1 MSHLVSRGTTMNL
14 NQLELSAPP
23 SLLVSKPDRPT
34 LADHLGTSLPKWT
47 WSCRELVPHRH
58 YPLVSDVSAPPRP
71 GDVALVRIEKLGY
84 HSKITTSDQGRL
96 RLYPGDTLV
105 TVFGNRY
112 ATDAY
117 EGLVQSTESLHLLTG
132 GGMIGTVT
140 ARHRQMKNPTHVR
153 FLGYL
158 GNEND
163 QRLNLKQLQF
173 RPTKLEQEFPNVV
186 LLVGTGMN
194 SGKTTTGTRLTRGL
208 LAQGLRVA
216 ACKITGSV
224 SERDQYEMRATGA
237 HDVRDFSDY
246 GFPSTYLCDESELV
260 PLFETML
267 ADAVRIQPDIVVME
281 IADGLLQRETQ
292 LLLRNEFVRQRVR
305 GIVHTAGCAASALY
319 GLSQL
324 ECCGHDVIALSG
336 VITNSPLFV
345 RELAEQTDV
354 PVCSSAEQT
363 DALAL
368 EVMKFC
374 RIGS

>member
-1 MSHLVSRGTTMNL
+1 MSHLISRSIAMNL
-14 NQLELSAPP
+14 NHLELTAPQ
-23 SLLVSKPDRPT
+23 SLLDPQPDRPT
-34 LADHLGTSLPKWT
+34 LADSLGTSLPKWT

-58 YPLVSDVSAPPRP
+58 YPLVSDQSAPPSP
-71 GDVALVRIEKLGY
+71 GDVALVQIEKLGY

-96 RLYPGDTLV
+96 RLYTGDTLV

-140 ARHRQMKNPTHVR
+140 ARHRQMKNPTQVR

-158 GNEND
+158 GSEHG

-173 RPTKLEQEFPNVV
+173 RPAQPEQAFPNLI

-208 LAQGLRVA
+208 LAHGLRVA

-246 GFPSTYLCDESELV
+246 GFPSTYLCDQEELLQ
-260 PLFETML
+260 LFETML
-267 ADAVRIQPDIVVME
+267 ADALRIQPDVVVME

-292 LLLRNEFVRQRVR
+292 LLLRHESIRRHVR

-319 GLSQL
+319 GLAQL
-324 ECCGHDVIALSG
+324 EGCGHDVIALSG

-345 RELAEQTDV
+345 RELTELTNV
-354 PVCSSAEQT
+354 PVCSSAEQS

-368 EVMKFC
+368 QVMKFC
-374 RIGS
+374 RIGA